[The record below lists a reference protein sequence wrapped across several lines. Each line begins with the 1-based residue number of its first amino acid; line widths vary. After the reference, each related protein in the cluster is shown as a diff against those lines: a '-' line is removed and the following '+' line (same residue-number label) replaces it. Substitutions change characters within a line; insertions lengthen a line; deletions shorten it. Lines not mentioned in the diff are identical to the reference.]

1 MLSDDKII
9 ELIHVKTNAYLS
21 MANYFTLRQHCLDQQ
36 ALSVILEQIQN
47 DIAQLVYDEKNEY
60 LTTQIQIACTKQAQQ
75 DLDEDRRDI
84 EEAEVEKHQCT
95 ILEKEFASIN
105 EKLVFARQEKS
116 KQKEILSN
124 LRPLIDSLE
133 RQICLQETLHE
144 HTHSEDGRKKITHE
158 HGQQHTSHEHSHL
171 EHSSQNTH
179 HAHSQ
184 HTSSYNELIALIS
197 PVPAEAQSQL
207 IVQKEQMKVKYRA
220 AQKKLEACLETIEK
234 YAQRQCELRIK
245 LTSEIPQKQQARRE
259 RANTRLLR
267 ALARSN
273 HAPIH
278 AQLSAQ
284 NYSLFAEMIRKFNAL
299 KDYQGK
305 QAVTKAQKFSYREYI
320 YCLINGLQAHRTT
333 SLNFYEW
340 TALTQI
346 AKHMQESILVA
357 DKEQLTL
364 SMLKNEQQVKRDL
377 DNILSDKEEEL
388 LSLQRANPMLTNQNS
403 RFDEDNKRLTQ
414 TISERLQNRNQLLT
428 IGAGILLLTLITA
441 LLAFIGGMELI
452 FFIPS
457 ALCATATLGLFVT
470 SLIYTAQNSSER
482 HQLKKNQVSIE
493 ENSKKIST
501 QTGQISTLEI
511 TTIPELRRQINQV
524 HLKIEKLK
532 QELEDLNK
540 TRLLFISK
548 ANKVVLNKTEQIY
561 PSVGT
566 STTNNPDDTPFYDLY
581 PSNFDTE
588 DDTSPRL

>member
-47 DIAQLVYDEKNEY
+47 DIAQLVYDEKKEY

-84 EEAEVEKHQCT
+84 EEAEIEKHQCT
-95 ILEKEFASIN
+95 ILEKELASIN

-124 LRPLIDSLE
+124 LRPLIEALE
-133 RQICLQETLHE
+133 RQIGLHETLNE
-144 HTHSEDGRKKITHE
+144 HTHSENGRKKIIHE
-158 HGQQHTSHEHSHL
+158 HGRQHTSHEHSHL

-184 HTSSYNELIALIS
+184 HTSSHNELIALIS

-220 AQKKLEACLETIEK
+220 AQKKLEDCLETIEK
-234 YAQRQCELRIK
+234 YAQRQGELRVK

-267 ALARSN
+267 ELARSN
-273 HAPIH
+273 HAPIQ
-278 AQLSAQ
+278 AQLSPP
-284 NYSLFAEMIRKFNAL
+284 NYSLFAEMIRKFNAI

-320 YCLINGLQAHRTT
+320 YCLINGLQTHRTT
-333 SLNFYEW
+333 PLNFYEW

-346 AKHMQESILVA
+346 AQHMQESILVA

-452 FFIPS
+452 FFTPS

-493 ENSKKIST
+493 ENSRKIST

-561 PSVGT
+561 PSIGT
-566 STTNNPDDTPFYDLY
+566 STTNDLDETPFYDLY
-581 PSNFDTE
+581 PSKFDTE